1 MAGRKSRSA
10 AIERDT
16 FVALLKVAGEL
27 ERQSAELLKQ
37 HDLSVTQYNVLRIL
51 RGTGAD
57 GATCGEIASR
67 LIKHD
72 PDVTR
77 LLDRL
82 ERRGLVERAR
92 DAADRRVVRTR
103 ITGTG
108 MEILGELD
116 KPVDELHRRQFGH
129 MGQDALKSLVELL
142 NEAKTSA

>member
-108 MEILGELD
+108 REILGELD